1 MIKIKKLII
10 VVGIKILIIVIIIKT
25 KRIIKI
31 MKIEITTM
39 TRNKDTKLPKMIQ
52 YVNLIKI

>member
-10 VVGIKILIIVIIIKT
+10 VVGIKILIIVIIIK
-25 KRIIKI
+25 KKMIKI